1 LASKSLIKNV
11 NEFDQN
17 LCDFLNFIWNETVGS
32 IDEIFDF
39 KDQNKDK
46 SSKYSEITIEQVRKS
61 YEMI

>member
-17 LCDFLNFIWNETVGS
+17 LYDFLNFIWNETVGS